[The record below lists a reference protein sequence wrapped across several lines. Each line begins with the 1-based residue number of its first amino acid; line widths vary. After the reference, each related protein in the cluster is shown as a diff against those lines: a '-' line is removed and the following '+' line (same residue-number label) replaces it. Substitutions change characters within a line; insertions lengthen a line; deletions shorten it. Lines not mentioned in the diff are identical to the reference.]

1 MTPVSGIP
9 EVVTI
14 VRKSIAR
21 FFAAEGETATVDLGA
36 A

>member
-1 MTPVSGIP
+1 MMPVSGIP

-21 FFAAEGETATVDLGA
+21 FFAAEGETTGDLVTA
-36 A
+36 